1 MPDKTIVALYDTET
15 EAETAVT
22 ALEQAGVSRGDVSV
36 VTRQR
41 GTATGLSDDE
51 VDRMGDHGAGS
62 GLMAGSTH
70 GSRSLSDR
78 MGFGEGAGGG
88 PSVGRGLH
96 ALPGIG
102 RARITGPLISQF
114 GGTGRGVNGGL
125 VPALQGLGVPYA
137 DAEGYAEGVRRGG
150 SLIVAR
156 VADTRVDDAIRALER
171 HVPVDLESRR
181 GEWRSGG
188 WTGFDQS
195 STTDYPLET
204 TGIGDAATRLRDT
217 DREPIATAGATAR
230 ADVETGREQTVPLV
244 EEELEIG
251 KRQVDRGVV
260 RVRSYVVET
269 PVSEEVR
276 LRDETVTVERRAAGD
291 ASLAAGADAFRE
303 RTLEVRETDEVP
315 VVRKSAHVTGEV
327 VVRKDVEERVE
338 TVSDT
343 VRRTEVEVE
352 DARSSTA
359 PPPKDR
365 TTPPRR

>member
-1 MPDKTIVALYDTET
+1 MSDKTIVALYDTET

-22 ALEQAGVSRGDVSV
+22 ALEQAGVSRGDVSI

-62 GLMAGSTH
+62 GLTDSSTH

-78 MGFGEGAGGG
+78 MGMGDDEDRA
-88 PSVGRGLH
+88 SVGRGLH

-125 VPALQGLGVPYA
+125 VPALQGLGVPYD

-156 VADTRVDDAIRALER
+156 VADTRVDDAIHALER

-181 GEWRSGG
+181 GEWRTGG

-195 STTDYPLET
+195 SDTDYPLET

-217 DREPIATAGATAR
+217 DRESIATTGASPPT
-230 ADVETGREQTVPLV
+230 DVETGREETVPLV

-251 KRQVDRGVV
+251 KRQVERGAV

-269 PVSEEVR
+269 PVSEDVR
-276 LRDETVTVERRAAGD
+276 LRDETVTVERREASD
-291 ASLAAGADAFRE
+291 ASLAAGAEAFRE
-303 RTLEVRETDEVP
+303 RTVEVRETDEVP

-352 DARSSTA
+352 DARSTA
-359 PPPKDR
+359 TTPKDR
-365 TTPPRR
+365 TTTPPRR

>member
-1 MPDKTIVALYDTET
+1 MSDKTIVALYDTET
-15 EAETAVT
+15 EAGTAVT
-22 ALEQAGVSRGDVSV
+22 ALEQAGISRRDVSV
-36 VTRQR
+36 VARQR

-51 VDRMGDHGAGS
+51 VDRVGDHGAGS
-62 GLMAGSTH
+62 GLTAGSTH

-78 MGFGEGAGGG
+78 MGGGG
-88 PSVGRGLH
+88 GGGASVGGGLH

-114 GGTGRGVNGGL
+114 GGTGRGVDGGL
-125 VPALQGLGVPYA
+125 IHALQVLGVPYG

-150 SLIVAR
+150 SLVVAR
-156 VADTRVDDAIRALER
+156 VAVTRVDDAIRAFER

-181 GEWRSGG
+181 GEWRTGG
-188 WTGFDQS
+188 WTGFDPS
-195 STTDYPLET
+195 STTDFPLET

-217 DREPIATAGATAR
+217 AREPIATTGPTAR
-230 ADVETGREQTVPLV
+230 TDVETGHEQTVPLV
-244 EEELEIG
+244 EEELEIA
-251 KRQVDRGVV
+251 KRQVERGVV

-269 PVSEEVR
+269 PVSQEVR

-303 RTLEVRETDEVP
+303 RTLEVRETDEEP

-352 DARSSTA
+352 DTRSTA
-359 PPPKDR
+359 TKPRDR
-365 TTPPRR
+365 TGTPPRR

>member
-1 MPDKTIVALYDTET
+1 MAIPARNGQGPI
-15 EAETAVT
+15 
-22 ALEQAGVSRGDVSV
+22 AGVTGIFDRSR
-36 VTRQR
+36 
-41 GTATGLSDDE
+41 TG
-51 VDRMGDHGAGS
+51 VGAG
-62 GLMAGSTH
+62 
-70 GSRSLSDR
+70 
-78 MGFGEGAGGG
+78 
-88 PSVGRGLH
+88 VGRGLR

-102 RARITGPLISQF
+102 RARITGRLISEF
-114 GGTGRGVNGGL
+114 GGTGRGVDGGL
-125 VPALQGLGVPYA
+125 VPALEGLGVPHG
-137 DAEGYAEGVRRGG
+137 DAEGCAEGVRRGG

-188 WTGFDQS
+188 WTGFDRS
-195 STTDYPLET
+195 STTDYPLGT
-204 TGIGDAATRLRDT
+204 TGIGDAAARLRDT
-217 DREPIATAGATAR
+217 AREPIATTGATAR
-230 ADVETGREQTVPLV
+230 TDVETGREQTVPLV
-244 EEELEIG
+244 EEELELG
-251 KRQVDRGVV
+251 KRQVERGVV
-260 RVRSYVVET
+260 RVRSDVVET

-352 DARSSTA
+352 DTRSTA
-359 PPPKDR
+359 TPPKDR
-365 TTPPRR
+365 TGAPPRR